1 MGNVSKIYKNGLLTT
16 RYTYDGLNRLIR
28 EDNRDFAKTY
38 RIDYDD
44 KGNITGKYTYNF
56 TLCSM
61 DDLYEK
67 TPTATQTY
75 EYDLQSD
82 RLHAINGNII
92 GYDMYGFPSRYGLD
106 GQFCTWYDNYLSGFG
121 SNTFVRD
128 NRGRRI
134 RKNNILFIYDSQD
147 RLIKQSNG
155 VEFFYDHT
163 GVAGISYN
171 GTLYTYEKDIFGNVI
186 SILDRDGRRVV
197 QYMYD
202 AWGNHK
208 IVDGYGNTITSSTHI
223 GTINPIRYRSY
234 YYDTETGLYY
244 LHARYYDPVIGRFI
258 SPDDVD
264 YIDPEAI
271 NGLNLYAYC
280 GNNPVMNIDPSGH
293 SVIAILLTFLG
304 LYALTMGIEGAV
316 AAAQAGGDVG
326 DVLIGFGKGVV
337 NGLLLGVSVLAIAG
351 GLYLGPTPAGV
362 ALMNWGFST
371 LFNYVEVGV
380 TQYKKSIHDGD
391 NVWQA
396 FNDVNNALFANAGNI
411 LIGKSMVFD
420 VPLYGTKVSSKIPLL
435 FDIYLDYSI
444 GKMFLGSSSFWNST
458 MGVLTGKAGKF
469 SFISYFA
476 TFSQFNNML
485 KAIIGT
491 PDFENSKWILY

>member
-1 MGNVSKIYKNGLLTT
+1 
-16 RYTYDGLNRLIR
+16 
-28 EDNRDFAKTY
+28 
-38 RIDYDD
+38 
-44 KGNITGKYTYNF
+44 
-56 TLCSM
+56 
-61 DDLYEK
+61 
-67 TPTATQTY
+67 
-75 EYDLQSD
+75 
-82 RLHAINGNII
+82 
-92 GYDMYGFPSRYGLD
+92 MYGFPSRYGLD

-223 GTINPIRYRSY
+223 GIINPIRYRSY

-264 YIDPEAI
+264 YIDPETI

-280 GNNPVMNIDPSGH
+280 SNNPVMNVDPTGH
-293 SVIAILLTFLG
+293 SFFLVLLGALIGSAIGFTTSVVTQAITNNGQINWWQVILDTVIGGISGALG
-304 LYALTMGIEGAV
+304 LSSISKTISMV
-316 AAAQAGGDVG
+316 
-326 DVLIGFGKGVV
+326 
-337 NGLLLGVSVLAIAG
+337 AG
-351 GLYLGPTPAGV
+351 GLLGAGGSIASTIIEAKGDFSSINWFEAGINAVFMGAIGV
-362 ALMNWGFST
+362 AFGARSGYGTSNTKAMNAAINKGQT
-371 LFNYVEVGV
+371 RAA
-380 TQYKKSIHDGD
+380 K
-391 NVWQA
+391 A
-396 FNDVNNALFANAGNI
+396 FLNAG
-411 LIGKSMVFD
+411 KS
-420 VPLYGTKVSSKIPLL
+420 
-435 FDIYLDYSI
+435 
-444 GKMFLGSSSFWNST
+444 
-458 MGVLTGKAGKF
+458 
-469 SFISYFA
+469 FA
-476 TFSQFNNML
+476 KNLNDRLAKQNMYQL
-485 KAIIGT
+485 MAKAIFDYKLRSAFTVFRLVAKSTIIG
-491 PDFENSKWILY
+491 NIVG